1 MKIYVGNLS
10 YSATEDDLTEL
21 FSPFGNI
28 VSAKIIKDNYTGES
42 KGFAFIEMESQE
54 EGENAIKELN
64 GKELKNRALN
74 VSVARPKE
82 ARPGGGGG
90 GRDSRPRGGAGGG
103 SGAGGFKGK
112 RRF

>member
-10 YSATEDDLTEL
+10 YSATEEDLTEL
-21 FSPFGNI
+21 FSAFGNV

-54 EGENAIKELN
+54 EGENAIRELN
-64 GKELKNRALN
+64 GKELKNRAIN

-82 ARPGGGGG
+82 PRTGGGG
-90 GRDSRPRGGAGGG
+90 GRDSRPRGGSGG
-103 SGAGGFKGK
+103 SGGPGGFKGK

>member
-10 YSATEDDLTEL
+10 YSATEEDLTEL
-21 FSPFGNI
+21 FSPFGNV

-82 ARPGGGGG
+82 SRPGGS
-90 GRDSRPRGGAGGG
+90 GRDSRPRGGSGSGGG
-103 SGAGGFKGK
+103 GAGGGFKGK